1 MDYKQ
6 FRKQLSEATGHTL
19 ADTDTLVEAFAA
31 VLRSCGTELDAVAV
45 PSFGTFTTDKHDEEI
60 RTDAATGRRTL
71 VPAGD
76 THGLHPRRRP
86 PPQAL
91 PRAGSNPQRTL
102 TWSSAG

>member
-31 VLRSCGTELDAVAV
+31 VLRGCGTELDAVAV
-45 PSFGTFTTDKHDEEI
+45 PSFGTFTTEKHDEEI

-71 VPAGD
+71 F
-76 THGLHPRRRP
+76 P
-86 PPQAL
+86 PEIRMDFTPGAVLLRKLSPVQEVI
-91 PRAGSNPQRTL
+91 RNER
-102 TWSSAG
+102 